1 MQMLSQPHAELPP
14 RAAQVIG
21 ARNFFSTL
29 SVVEEGALANLLPV
43 DGNPS
48 NHLQFIASLNQ
59 NVLVIMTDG
68 AIYL

>member
-1 MQMLSQPHAELPP
+1 M
-14 RAAQVIG
+14 IG